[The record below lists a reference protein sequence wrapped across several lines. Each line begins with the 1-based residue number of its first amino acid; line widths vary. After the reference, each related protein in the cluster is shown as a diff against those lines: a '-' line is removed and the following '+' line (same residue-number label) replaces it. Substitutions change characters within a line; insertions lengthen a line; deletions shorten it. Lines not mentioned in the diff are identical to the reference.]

1 VADAEKDGRARAAA
15 SEHGQSGQEPEIVV
29 ALRECKLFRDL
40 DDGQLRTLASVFR
53 MEDFEAGECI
63 IKQGDLGSRIYL
75 IEEGQ
80 VSLERT
86 VNVGSSEARVALS
99 LLGKHRLLGC
109 WACIL
114 GEERHLGES
123 AVCQKPT
130 RVVSAAGSDLEAI
143 MESNPRIAFVLL
155 KRLCFM
161 LDERL
166 HDCYCAMGAM

>member
-1 VADAEKDGRARAAA
+1 VAEAEKDGRARAAA
-15 SEHGQSGQEPEIVV
+15 SQHGQSGHEPAIVV

-40 DDGQLRTLASVFR
+40 DDAQLRTLASVFR
-53 MEDFEAGECI
+53 MEEFEAGACI
-63 IKQGDLGSRIYL
+63 FRQGDLGSRVYL
-75 IEEGQ
+75 IAEGQ
-80 VSLERT
+80 VGLERS
-86 VNVGSSEARVALS
+86 VNVGSSEAKVAIS

-109 WACIL
+109 WACLL
-114 GEERHLGES
+114 GEERNLGES

-130 RVVSAAGSDLEAI
+130 RVVSAAGADLEAI